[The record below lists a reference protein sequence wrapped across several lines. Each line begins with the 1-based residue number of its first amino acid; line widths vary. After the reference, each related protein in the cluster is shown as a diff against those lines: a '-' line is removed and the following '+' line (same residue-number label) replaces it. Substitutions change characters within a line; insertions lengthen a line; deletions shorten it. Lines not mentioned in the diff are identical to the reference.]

1 MEWLVS
7 HGWGEAEFAQQ
18 AERRKGITSAFVN
31 HDDEAWVVE
40 WVACLPEHRGNGYM
54 NKLLLAILERGRQKG
69 YKTVRSAYLLH
80 FADVMRL
87 RLW

>member
-40 WVACLPEHRGNGYM
+40 WVACLPEHRGKGYM